1 MRISVVN
8 RNVKVYVANNDDE
21 DELVL
26 AVSLLAFYDCKT
38 FTIEFRE
45 NHPAIDAFD
54 VDSFAEMYGL
64 AIVESDK
71 NNIFIFTRGWLQL

>member
-1 MRISVVN
+1 MRISIVN

-71 NNIFIFTRGWLQL
+71 NNIFIFTRG

>member
-1 MRISVVN
+1 MRISIVN
-8 RNVKVYVANNDDE
+8 KNVKAYVANNDDE

-64 AIVESDK
+64 AVVESDK
-71 NNIFIFTRGWLQL
+71 NNIFIFTRG

>member
-1 MRISVVN
+1 MRISIVN
-8 RNVKVYVANNDDE
+8 KNVKVYVANNDDE

-26 AVSLLAFYDCKT
+26 AVSLLVFYDCKT

-71 NNIFIFTRGWLQL
+71 NNIFIFTRG